1 MHFRRVTMRSQVSLF
16 VLLLGILVLSSEAAK
31 KTKPQHYNIILIGA
45 TGDLAKKYL
54 WRGLFDL
61 FSKNYVK
68 DKVQFLIYGCAR
80 AKPEEGRKLLSD
92 ILLNS
97 IKCYDV
103 ECRDLKKSFVE
114 SIQFHQLKT
123 ETHYSEL
130 DSKVS
135 ENTKGLYAMLDADW
149 TYEVG
154 RLVYLS
160 IPPSQ
165 YPRTVELVHK
175 HLRPRI
181 SRNVWMR
188 LVLEKPF
195 GEDFDSAKDLSD
207 TLSTYFTEEEIYRID
222 HYLGKTTVKQILPFR

>member
-1 MHFRRVTMRSQVSLF
+1 MKLPVFILLI
-16 VLLLGILVLSSEAAK
+16 LLLAVWAK
-31 KTKPQHYNIILIGA
+31 KKEEEKKEKPQHYNIILIGA
-45 TGDLAKKYL
+45 TGDLAQKYL

-61 FSKNYVK
+61 FAKTYVK
-68 DKVQFLIYGCAR
+68 DKVSFLIYGCAR
-80 AKPEEGRKLLSD
+80 KTPNEGRKILSE
-92 ILLNS
+92 ILLNT
-97 IKCYDV
+97 IKCFDV
-103 ECRDLKKSFVE
+103 ECREMKKNFVE
-114 SIQFHQLKT
+114 AIQYHQLKT
-123 ETHYSEL
+123 EAHYKEL

-165 YPRTVELVHK
+165 YPKTIELVHK

-181 SRNVWMR
+181 ARNVWMR

-195 GEDFDSAKDLSD
+195 GQDLDTAKDLSIA
-207 TLSTYFTEEEIYRID
+207 LSQHFKEEEIFRID
-222 HYLGKTTVKQILPFR
+222 HYLGKTVVKQILPFR